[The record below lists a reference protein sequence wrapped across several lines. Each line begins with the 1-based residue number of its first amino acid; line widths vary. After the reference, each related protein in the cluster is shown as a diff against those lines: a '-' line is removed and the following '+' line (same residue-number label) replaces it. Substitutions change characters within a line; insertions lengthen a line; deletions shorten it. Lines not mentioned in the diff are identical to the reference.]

1 MSNPMIEQAK
11 TIKFK
16 FSEEVTRTM
25 ELVLVLVDY
34 DSLAGMCLSE
44 AAKRVECGELSNLL
58 IKAADALEKLAEEEN
73 SMAEELKSNNIH
85 IHSCRNGWVAASD
98 GYPQNSDKFRGRLIR
113 STYDDF
119 ILRDCYTKG

>member
-1 MSNPMIEQAK
+1 MSNPMIDQAK

-25 ELVLVLVDY
+25 EQVLVLMDY
-34 DSLAGMCLSE
+34 DNLAGMCLLE
-44 AAKRVECGELSNLL
+44 AAEEVECGELSNLL
-58 IKAADALEKLAEEEN
+58 IKAADTWEKLVEEEE
-73 SMAEELKSNNIH
+73 SMVEELKSNDIH